1 MGRSSQRRLGDGDI
15 NLPRRG
21 IVANP
26 VHRQARRDHDAAAQA
41 VAAFSRLG
49 DAHAG
54 RYATLEINP
63 LILGPHGAVGVDQ
76 THTTRETPT

>member
-21 IVANP
+21 IV
-26 VHRQARRDHDAAAQA
+26 AQA